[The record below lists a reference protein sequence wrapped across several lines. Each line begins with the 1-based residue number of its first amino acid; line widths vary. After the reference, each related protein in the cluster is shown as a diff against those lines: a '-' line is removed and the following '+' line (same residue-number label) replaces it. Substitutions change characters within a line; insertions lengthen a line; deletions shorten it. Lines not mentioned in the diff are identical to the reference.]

1 MRIMDQIQR
10 KKIVT
15 VPTLNLI
22 LNYKVIGYQLWISNY
37 CVSIAYKISMFRCTH
52 RGKDLKYFGYGKFR
66 SSFFKRFHRRTNNE
80 TILFAVI

>member
-37 CVSIAYKISMFRCTH
+37 WISIAYKISMFRCTH
-52 RGKDLKYFGYGKFR
+52 RGKDLKYFEMGNFVPR
-66 SSFFKRFHRRTNNE
+66 FFKDFIDAQTMKQYC
-80 TILFAVI
+80 LQ